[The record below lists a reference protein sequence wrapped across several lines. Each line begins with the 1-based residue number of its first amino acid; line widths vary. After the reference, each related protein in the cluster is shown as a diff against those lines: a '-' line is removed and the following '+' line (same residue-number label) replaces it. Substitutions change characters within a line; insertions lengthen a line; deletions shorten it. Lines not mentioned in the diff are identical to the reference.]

1 MRDSSSS
8 GDSSEE
14 ELLLIWT
21 NDAEEDWVHTHYCE
35 LEDEQ
40 IIWNAGKSRYFIES
54 LKPQQRSSALFT
66 YWGSY
71 KVIDVDDLEDE
82 KDVIY
87 IPLHPLAK
95 DFAERAYYHVSMPS
109 FFTVSG

>member
-54 LKPQQRSSALFT
+54 LKP
-66 YWGSY
+66 
-71 KVIDVDDLEDE
+71 
-82 KDVIY
+82 
-87 IPLHPLAK
+87 
-95 DFAERAYYHVSMPS
+95 
-109 FFTVSG
+109 

>member
-21 NDAEEDWVHTHYCE
+21 NDAEEDWVLTQYCE

-54 LKPQQRSSALFT
+54 LKP
-66 YWGSY
+66 
-71 KVIDVDDLEDE
+71 
-82 KDVIY
+82 
-87 IPLHPLAK
+87 
-95 DFAERAYYHVSMPS
+95 
-109 FFTVSG
+109 